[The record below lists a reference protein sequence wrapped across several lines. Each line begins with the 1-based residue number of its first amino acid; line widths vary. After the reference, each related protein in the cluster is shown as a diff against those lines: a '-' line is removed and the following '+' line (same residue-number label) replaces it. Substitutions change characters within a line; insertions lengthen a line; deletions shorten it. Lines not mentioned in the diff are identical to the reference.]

1 MNFVVDEDRDEVKSF
16 TRSVVNG
23 TNEFRINGNAVSQ
36 QQYGQALEEINIF
49 IKARNFFVY
58 QGMVESI
65 AMKNPK
71 ERTHLFEELSRLA
84 LDYIRLCNKNF
95 QVRRIIGRIQ

>member
-1 MNFVVDEDRDEVKSF
+1 MDENRNEVKSF
-16 TRSVVNG
+16 SRSVNNA
-23 TNEFRINGNAVSQ
+23 TNEFRINGSVVTQ
-36 QQYGQALEEINIF
+36 QQYSQALEEINIF

-71 ERTHLFEELSRLA
+71 ERTHLFEELSR
-84 LDYIRLCNKNF
+84 
-95 QVRRIIGRIQ
+95 